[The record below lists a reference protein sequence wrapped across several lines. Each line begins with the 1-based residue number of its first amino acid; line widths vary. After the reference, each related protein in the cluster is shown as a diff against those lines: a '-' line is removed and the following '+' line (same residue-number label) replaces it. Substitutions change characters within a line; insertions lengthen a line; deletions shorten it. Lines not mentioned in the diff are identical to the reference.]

1 MKRPRLELRS
11 ASPLRP
17 TGAFILLSAVVV
29 LIAVQT
35 LRIALVREGE
45 QPDFVHREQR
55 PWPEFEIADRRGR
68 PLAVSVE
75 SADLVV
81 SPHSMWQGHTPDYM
95 AEALTAVLGEGLR
108 AEQIL
113 ERMLPTQAR
122 AGVIPVGAES
132 KNGPQTLR
140 FNEVQAQRVANWIAT
155 GSCNPEAASAGRPLD
170 GIWLVALGQGGDY
183 TLDWEPRVLL
193 SREMRGRH
201 LSVNRRSPTQWTGRL
216 VRDLAACILGQPEL
230 TLRPKT
236 AEDIDLRRA
245 IWSELMPSRHRVVA
259 RDLAPT
265 VAYHIQRLLESEGV
279 SVYQMSLERGQT
291 RHYPLRLGAGGE
303 GTGTGLDLLGS
314 WGVLG
319 PQEAERRARRDLG
332 LGHAAVADVAA
343 NVTALAAPL
352 DELRRDYMTRSA
364 PRSGLELLCARELE
378 DERWSGLA
386 RRPATRASFP
396 RAIPRDRRQRGQR
409 TDNYFL
415 GSVLAAEA
423 PLVMSTIDSHLQV
436 HVRSVLE
443 QLSIEHDPALAMAI
457 VIEVESGNVLA
468 MEASSPYPLG
478 GFAPLQHT
486 FTPGSTAK
494 VLVMAAAL
502 DEGVVLPETRFATF
516 AGKGYRVPN
525 STRVIREAEGAPRE
539 ASISASAGL
548 ARSVNAVL
556 VQIGL
561 SLEDAALH
569 GRLESLGYGRRPG
582 AGIGPESAGLLP
594 ALPWSRAYTQAS
606 ISFGHEF
613 TASLWQHAAA
623 LSTVLRGGHHRPL
636 RLIEAVEQD
645 GRRFDLPG
653 GETRR
658 VFSGATCAN
667 VRKMMEEGAAE
678 GTGRHVA
685 RPELVPD
692 LVSVG
697 TKTGT
702 TQKVPSEACLH
713 VELAHNASLH
723 ADGSSCSRSCRGS
736 FAGER
741 DHLTRRQSCYTAS
754 MVAYGRRAPEA
765 LADAGVPDREIMV
778 LVVAD
783 DPRGKKK
790 FGSEV
795 TGPAT
800 IAILREALGVTRFG
814 EALTEASAAGVRLSA
829 SRQFN
834 GLDHPWAGAGQ
845 DTTTATYLHEQT
857 LEPDGALLHGD
868 TR

>member
-1 MKRPRLELRS
+1 MKRPRLHLRS

-17 TGAFILLSAVVV
+17 TGAFVLLSAVVV
-29 LIAVQT
+29 LIAAQT

-45 QPDFVHREQR
+45 QPSVVHREER

-75 SADLVV
+75 SAQLVI
-81 SPHSMWQGHTPDYM
+81 SPHSMWQGHTPDHM
-95 AEALTAVLGEGLR
+95 AEVLAEVLGADARPE
-108 AEQIL
+108 EIL
-113 ERMLPTQAR
+113 KRMLPIQAR
-122 AGVIPVGAES
+122 DGVIPVGEEQAG
-132 KNGPQTLR
+132 GPRALR
-140 FNEVQAQRVANWIAT
+140 FDEVQARRVAHWIAT
-155 GSCNPEAASAGRPLD
+155 GSCRSDGAAPERPLD
-170 GIWLVALGQGGDY
+170 GIWLVALGQGGAY

-193 SREMRGRH
+193 SRELRERH
-201 LSVNRRSPTQWTGRL
+201 LPAGRRHPTAWTGRL
-216 VRDLAACILGQPEL
+216 IRDLAACILGEPEL
-230 TLRPKT
+230 TLRPKS
-236 AEDIDLRRA
+236 ERDRELRLA
-245 IWSELMPSRHRVVA
+245 IWNELMPSRHRVVA
-259 RDLAPT
+259 RKLAPT
-265 VAYHIQRLLESEGV
+265 VAYHTQRLLESEGV

-303 GTGTGLDLLGS
+303 GAGGGLDLLGS

-319 PQEAERRARRDLG
+319 PAEAERRARRELG
-332 LGHAAVADVAA
+332 LGSGVETGVAA
-343 NVTALAAPL
+343 LATPL
-352 DELRRDYMTRSA
+352 EERRQAYMTLPA
-364 PRSGLELLCARELE
+364 PRSGLELLCAQELE
-378 DERWSGLA
+378 REEWDGLT
-386 RRPATRASFP
+386 RQPAARASFP
-396 RAIPRDRRQRGQR
+396 RAIPRDRRQRGER

-423 PLVMSTIDSHLQV
+423 PLVMSTVDSHLQV

-443 QLSIEHDPALAMAI
+443 QLSIEHDPALCMAI
-457 VIEVESGNVLA
+457 VVEVESGNVLA
-468 MEASSPYPLG
+468 LEATSPYPLG
-478 GFAPLQHT
+478 GFAPLQHA

-502 DEGVVLPETRFATF
+502 DEGVILPETRFATF
-516 AGKGYRVPN
+516 AGQGYRVPD
-525 STRVIREAEGAPRE
+525 STRVIREAEGAPE
-539 ASISASAGL
+539 QAAISASQGL

-561 SLEDAALH
+561 SMEDAALH
-569 GRLESLGYGRRPG
+569 GRLSALGYGQRPG
-582 AGIGPESAGLLP
+582 VGIGPESAGLLP
-594 ALPWSRAYTQAS
+594 GLPWSRAYTHAS
-606 ISFGHEF
+606 VSFGHEF
-613 TASLWQHAAA
+613 TVTLWQHAAGLA
-623 LSTVLRGGHHRPL
+623 TVLRGGHQRPL
-636 RLIEAVEQD
+636 RLIEAVEQ
-645 GRRFDLPG
+645 GGQRYELPTRAPRRL
-653 GETRR
+653 
-658 VFSGATCAN
+658 FSGATCAN
-667 VRKMMEEGAAE
+667 VREMLEEGAAT

-692 LVSVG
+692 LAQVG

-723 ADGSSCSRSCRGS
+723 GDGSPCLRACRAS

-741 DHLTRRQSCYTAS
+741 DHLTRRRTCYTAS
-754 MVAYGRRAPEA
+754 MVAFGRRAPGA
-765 LADAGVPDREIMV
+765 QGADPAATPEQEIMV

-814 EALTEASAAGVRLSA
+814 TAVTDSPAGGVRLST
-829 SRQFN
+829 SREFN
-834 GLDHPWAGAGQ
+834 GFDHPWATDSQVSPAAFYP
-845 DTTTATYLHEQT
+845 DERTTTPDAEAT
-857 LEPDGALLHGD
+857 DGD